1 MPRLVSPT
9 AENARAVRERYYGNP
24 ALFMT
29 EILGMDLDDW
39 QRELCDEFHTN
50 DRFAVSSGH
59 SSGKT
64 ALTAGLIQYF
74 IAVHPDPQI
83 IVTANTELQLR
94 QKTWRELAKWHQK
107 SLLKDWFTWTAT
119 TFSLKGA
126 EETWFAAAVPNTP
139 HSAESF
145 AGAHE
150 KYMLLI
156 FDEASAIDRAIWETA
171 EGATATEGGYRKWL
185 VFGNPTR
192 IDGAFFDCFHRRK
205 NRWRT
210 KHLDTRNCKYADQ
223 SQIQQWLEDY
233 GEDSDF
239 FRVRVRGLFPSES
252 VVQLIGYGAAVDA
265 AKRVIEDH
273 AYQFAPKIIGV
284 DVARYGDDATVITRR
299 QGLKVFP
306 QIVLRGKNTMEV
318 ANTVAH
324 EIMEWAPNAVFVDET
339 GLGAGVVDRLRD
351 LSFRGVVGVNGA
363 GSPSEKRYLNKRAE
377 MWSEMAKWI
386 STADIPDEQELI
398 DELTGPEYYFNAR
411 GLLQLEAKEAMK
423 KRGLPSPDRAD
434 SLALTFAHPVMAELP
449 ERHLTQAEKD
459 WRHITG
465 IDTEYGRVFNMD
477 DC

>member
-1 MPRLVSPT
+1 MIVSPT
-9 AENARAVRERYYGNP
+9 PENAVAVKQRYYGKP

-39 QRELCDEFHTN
+39 QKQLCDEFHAH
-50 DRFAVSSGH
+50 DRHAIASGH

-107 SLLKDWFTWTAT
+107 SKLKDWFEWTAT

-126 EETWFAAAVPNTP
+126 AETWFAAAVPNTP

-192 IDGAFFDCFHRRK
+192 NDGAFFDCFHKSRH
-205 NRWRT
+205 RWQAR
-210 KHLDTRNCKYADQ
+210 HLDTRGCKYADQ
-223 SQIQQWLEDY
+223 EQIKHWAEDY

-239 FRVRVRGLFPSES
+239 FRVRVRGLFPNES
-252 VVQLIGYGAAVDA
+252 VVQLIGYQTAVDA
-265 AKRVIEDH
+265 ATRFMDDPVYE
-273 AYQFAPKIIGV
+273 YAPKVIGV
-284 DVARYGDDATVITRR
+284 DVARFGDDATVITRR
-299 QGLKVFP
+299 QGLMVHE
-306 QIVLRGKNTMEV
+306 QIVLRGLNTMEV
-318 ANTVAH
+318 ANRVAQ
-324 EIMEWAPNAVFVDET
+324 EIMDWHPMSVFVDET
-339 GLGAGVVDRLRD
+339 GLGAGVVDRLRT
-351 LSFRGVVGVNGA
+351 LNFKSIVGVNGA
-363 GSPSEKRYLNKRAE
+363 AKPGDPRYLNKRAE
-377 MWSEMAKWI
+377 CWAEMAEWLKQAKIPNDNDLI
-386 STADIPDEQELI
+386 SD
-398 DELTGPEYYFNAR
+398 LTTPEYWYTPK
-411 GLLQLEAKEAMK
+411 GQLQLEPKDSMK
-423 KRGLPSPDRAD
+423 KRGMASPDRGD
-434 SLALTFAHPVMAELP
+434 SLAMTFAYPVSASVP
-449 ERHLTQAEKD
+449 EKMLTQAEKD

-465 IDTEYGRVFNMD
+465 MDTSAAFNLED
-477 DC
+477 